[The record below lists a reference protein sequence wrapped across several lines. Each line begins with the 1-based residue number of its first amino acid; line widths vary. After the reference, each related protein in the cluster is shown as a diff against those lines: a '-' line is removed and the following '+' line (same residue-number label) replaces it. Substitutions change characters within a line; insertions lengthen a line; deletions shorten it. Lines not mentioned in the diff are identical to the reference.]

1 MSKKELIKFGI
12 KGIDAFQDNYKI
24 FFDRLV
30 RGYRSMMG
38 KDPEGLD
45 LLKVKMEARDKAM
58 QTTKVVNMKGKT
70 LDPNK
75 PITGGTQEGIETI
88 KIKELD
94 DFNLSKDDPMGDLEK
109 IVKGEGDTGLP
120 KNYTRPFGDNIRD
133 AYGKA
138 GRSREEATEM
148 VEALNSPGAKSSYQ
162 IMEETLG
169 VRLYGDETFEELMK
183 IKETGV
189 HPRGEPPIKKAD
201 GGRIGFKDGNGVADE
216 DAEKAALGKRVRE
229 LMDEGF
235 DFGDAVKQ
243 AIKEGYK
250 AGGRVGY
257 SRGKLVLKGIETLF
271 SGAKKNKKL
280 TDDEYQDFV
289 DEVGGADQLEAYDFD
304 GTAGDAQRI
313 LREQKEYMDDMFS
326 EYKAG
331 KLDPT
336 PGELSRGRLKQLQDR
351 LEEMEMS
358 GDTRLMSRDDFD
370 ELNFLEKKFRKEDLD
385 IKAQVGR
392 DMTEEEIAELKALS
406 DMDYAKGGR
415 VPAAPSQLVSES
427 DIILGYRGEG
437 GYQGGRNDNTASD
450 TGPGGGAT
458 DKGPSFTGDSIG
470 PSSPRDLGFIDS
482 GPTVNPNLTK
492 KGPNIISAPDS
503 DPRFDRYNP
512 STFDPG
518 NRNIFQQGFD
528 LVKRAVTN
536 PFTRNLGLAALGPL
550 GYGKLAN
557 QIRTGLM
564 AKGLLDSLGPMTD
577 ATIEDE
583 LEAITTGTDVTGQT
597 TALYK
602 DGGLVTLFTEKR

>member
-1 MSKKELIKFGI
+1 
-12 KGIDAFQDNYKI
+12 
-24 FFDRLV
+24 
-30 RGYRSMMG
+30 
-38 KDPEGLD
+38 
-45 LLKVKMEARDKAM
+45 M
-58 QTTKVVNMKGKT
+58 Q
-70 LDPNK
+70 
-75 PITGGTQEGIETI
+75 
-88 KIKELD
+88 
-94 DFNLSKDDPMGDLEK
+94 
-109 IVKGEGDTGLP
+109 
-120 KNYTRPFGDNIRD
+120 
-133 AYGKA
+133 
-138 GRSREEATEM
+138 
-148 VEALNSPGAKSSYQ
+148 
-162 IMEETLG
+162 
-169 VRLYGDETFEELMK
+169 
-183 IKETGV
+183 
-189 HPRGEPPIKKAD
+189 
-201 GGRIGFKDGNGVADE
+201 DGNGVADE

-229 LMDEGF
+229 LMDEGY
-235 DFGDAVKQ
+235 DFGDAVKE
-243 AIKEGYK
+243 AMKEGYK

-257 SRGKLVLKGIETLF
+257 SRGKLVLKGIEALF

-415 VPAAPSQLVSES
+415 VGL
-427 DIILGYRGEG
+427 YRGG
-437 GYQGGRNDNTASD
+437 GADMGADNTASD

-470 PSSPRDLGFIDS
+470 PSAPKDLGFIGD
-482 GPTVNPNLTK
+482 GPTVSPTLTT
-492 KGPNIISAPDS
+492 KGPTLVGPGPTV
-503 DPRFDRYNP
+503 DPRFGGYTP
-512 STFDPG
+512 STDP
-518 NRNIFQQGFD
+518 RPNIFQQGFN
-528 LVKRAVTN
+528 LVKRVVTN
-536 PFTRNLGLAALGPL
+536 PFVKNLGFGILGGPIATKFGFAKQMDL
-550 GYGKLAN
+550 FNKAK
-557 QIRTGLM
+557 
-564 AKGLLDSLGPMTD
+564 AVKGLYDSLGPIAD
-577 ATIEDE
+577 QTIEDV
-583 LEAITTGTDVTGQT
+583 LEDETGQT